1 LVVVSRVGLAL
12 QVRGWAALAALVLGA
27 CGPAAPPAVDSAGE
41 PPAAEP
47 PTAAA
52 FDVGPIKTAAEYLA
66 EPRFAMA
73 DLERGALLSLACA
86 ACHGLRAGEPSTIG
100 PGLHGVFGRSA
111 ASVPGFAYSDALR
124 AAPLVWTPA
133 AVEAWLAAPATFVP
147 GTTMAF
153 TGYRDPDDRRDLI
166 AYLLNVTQ

>member
-1 LVVVSRVGLAL
+1 MR
-12 QVRGWAALAALVLGA
+12 RWAVLAALVLGA
-27 CGPAAPPAVDSAGE
+27 CEPVAPPAVESAAPGE
-41 PPAAEP
+41 PPVAEP

-52 FDVGPIKTAAEYLA
+52 FDPGPIKTAAEYLA
-66 EPRFAMA
+66 EPRFATA

-86 ACHGLRAGEPSTIG
+86 ACHGLRAGEPSTLG
-100 PGLHGVFGRSA
+100 PSLHGVFGRSA

-124 AAPLVWTPA
+124 AAALVWTPA

-153 TGYRDPDDRRDLI
+153 TGYRAPADRRDLI